1 METNNITI
9 INLLFGLL
17 LVIIP
22 TVILSKYKT
31 GLTKPMLIAVLRM
44 TIQLFCVGIY
54 LQYLFEWNN
63 IFINILWLFIMTG
76 VCAIDML
83 NRVFPAN
90 RRGVLNTPI
99 AKTLFVPIFISILLS
114 LCFVAF
120 YFLQV
125 VLVLDNMFDSR
136 YFIPVCGIL
145 LGNILSTNV
154 IGLNS
159 FYSQLEREQQF
170 YNYLLCNGATLSEAT
185 RPFIREAII
194 KSFNPGIASMAVMG
208 LISLPGTL
216 IGQIM
221 GGSEP
226 DLAIRYQI
234 MIMIMIMS
242 SGIISLLLSLHLA
255 VRHTFDDY
263 GRMKN

>member
-1 METNNITI
+1 MTNETIEITI
-9 INLLFGLL
+9 INLMLGLL

-22 TVILSKYKT
+22 AVILTKYKT
-31 GLTKPMLIAVLRM
+31 GLTKPLLIATARM
-44 TIQLFCVGIY
+44 VIQLFCVGIY
-54 LQYLFEWNN
+54 LNYLFEWNN
-63 IFINILWLFIMTG
+63 IWINILWLLIMTG

-83 NRVFPAN
+83 NRIN
-90 RRGVLNTPI
+90 RTL
-99 AKTLFVPIFISILLS
+99 KTLFIPVFISILLS
-114 LCFVAF
+114 LIFVAF

-125 VLVLDNMFDSR
+125 VLVLDNIFDSR

-154 IGLNS
+154 IGLNA
-159 FYSQLEREQQF
+159 FYSQIKREQQF
-170 YNYLLCNGATLSEAT
+170 YNYLLCNGATTSEAT
-185 RPFIREAII
+185 RPFVSKAII

-226 DLAIRYQI
+226 YLAIRYQI
-234 MIMIMIMS
+234 MIMVIIMS
-242 SGIISLLLSLHLA
+242 SGILSLLLSLHLSI
-255 VRHTFDDY
+255 RRSFDGF
-263 GRMKN
+263 GRLNKG